1 MAQGDADAQ
10 FNLGVIYDQGKG
22 VRQNEKLEKQWFGKA
37 CDNGLQDGCDNYR
50 ILNDAGIK

>member
-10 FNLGVIYDQGKG
+10 FNLGVIYAQGKG

>member
-10 FNLGVIYDQGKG
+10 FNLGVIYAQGKG

-37 CDNGLQDGCDNYR
+37 YDNGLQDGCDNYR